1 MIVSGLVVLYHSFG
15 YNDIQ
20 NFQIIQP
27 VKGKPHVQTE
37 GGWYTQFFATIWTY
51 PKIDTIY
58 FSNEKS
64 ESKDNDALP
73 VTFAGKGTGSIS
85 VQVVARY
92 YTDEQQML
100 KLHNYA
106 KGSVEWLQSIIE
118 ATCKQAAMNA
128 ASTMSTNDAIENYN
142 KLNELIRKAIID
154 DKELKEKGIC
164 IDQFSITKIDF
175 DEMTL
180 QQFQAQQQA
189 DLERRLAEAQ
199 QVKFN
204 AKQKETIAK
213 YEQEKAESQ
222 GKAEVVM
229 IKETTDAERQK
240 RLAEIEAEKKV
251 NIETFAKQEALIKAV
266 KEKEMAEITA
276 QKQVQIETLAKQEA
290 LIKAAKEKEMA
301 EIAAQKELEVSKL
314 LKLAVDQRAQATIV
328 QAKADKEKL
337 ELAKGL
343 SEYDRFNIEMDVKKQ
358 IGVAEALSKGI
369 ATMQLPKIIMSDGS
383 AAGNN
388 KGVANMPADIM
399 GNLMKVFLIEKTN
412 DVLIKSGKK

>member
-276 QKQVQIETLAKQEA
+276 QK
-290 LIKAAKEKEMA
+290 
-301 EIAAQKELEVSKL
+301 ELEVSKL